1 MASKLSSS
9 ICPLLFLNPPACE
22 IHLNPFF
29 FTVHSSSKQGVCRM
43 SSFCSS
49 NLPEEASVK
58 ADEQGS
64 QAMAWIR
71 IRLNLSKNRIA
82 SLLKKVENIPLRK
95 STGGR

>member
-1 MASKLSSS
+1 MNHSLVNAAIHGFKAVLIHLSP
-9 ICPLLFLNPPACE
+9 PLLLNPPACE

-82 SLLKKVENIPLRK
+82 SL
-95 STGGR
+95 